1 MASTITV
8 ITDDGTRSLQVPIG
22 PEMTVEMIKAVLEI
36 ELQVPAV
43 NLLLLFGAQ
52 MLTDN
57 NATCQSVGINNGD
70 MVKVMFIG
78 VQTPQRAPQQQ
89 QQQQMRQQN
98 PPAPQS
104 GIQGLGNLPETYSEI
119 KFEDLPVDSGL
130 RFNDLPPQ
138 IMNNP
143 ANLRNVVLK
152 NNHLLRQLEH
162 INPKMAEAI
171 RSPDATALRQ
181 YQMEQQMNQY
191 MGRRN
196 EYLEI
201 QRLNNDP
208 TNPEAQRAIMERIRN
223 EQVEQ
228 NRQLALE
235 HSPESFARVLMLYV
249 PLRVQN
255 TEIQAFID
263 SGAQMTI
270 MSESCAKKCGV
281 MRLLDTRFAGQAV
294 GVGTAKILG
303 KVHLAQINFGG
314 TFFQCS
320 FTVLEDATGDKN
332 MEFLLGLD
340 MLKRY
345 QASIDLKSNQLHMW
359 AGDTCV
365 SVPFLSEGDLPE
377 SKGGTK
383 GFSQAVN
390 ESSQKMDTDDDGNS
404 NDNNNNN
411 DNQKPS
417 SAT

>member
-8 ITDDGTRSLQVPIG
+8 VTDDGSRSVQVPFG
-22 PEMTVEMIKAVLEI
+22 PEMTVEMIKAVLEN
-36 ELQVPAV
+36 ELQVPTA
-43 NLLLLFGAQ
+43 NLMLLHNNN
-52 MLTDN
+52 MLLDN
-57 NATCQSVGINNGD
+57 NATCQSLGINNGD

-78 VQTPQRAPQQQ
+78 VRQQPQQQ
-89 QQQQMRQQN
+89 QQQQQQMFQA
-98 PPAPQS
+98 PPAPQNSS
-104 GIQGLGNLPETYSEI
+104 GIQGLGNLPQTYAEI
-119 KFEDLPVDSGL
+119 KYEDLPVDPGL
-130 RFNDLPPQ
+130 TFQDLPPQ

-143 ANLRNVVLK
+143 SNLRNVVLK
-152 NNHLLRQLEH
+152 NQHLLRQLQH
-162 INPKMAEAI
+162 MNPKMAEAI
-171 RSPDATALRQ
+171 QSDNVAALRQ

-228 NRQLALE
+228 NRQLAME
-235 HSPESFARVLMLYV
+235 HSPESFTRVLMLYV

-263 SGAQMTI
+263 SGAQTTI

-359 AGDTCV
+359 AGDNCV
-365 SVPFLSEGDLPE
+365 SVPFLSEGELPE

-383 GFSQAVN
+383 GLSQAM
-390 ESSQKMDTDDDGNS
+390 SDST
-404 NDNNNNN
+404 NNNNN
-411 DNQKPS
+411 NNNNNAMDTSDDKKS
-417 SAT
+417 SST